1 MNLRTTQIGSSRV
14 VSATSCLA
22 LLALVAAVSS
32 GCSIRRVAVN
42 KLGDALAA
50 GGASFATDDDPD
62 LVKDAAPFSLKLME
76 SLIAESPRHKGL
88 RYATASGFTQY
99 AYAFVQLE
107 SEEIESKDLQA
118 ATALRQ
124 RARRL
129 YLRARNHGLRG
140 LEVTYPGLE
149 QRLRSNAR
157 MAAKELGVKDVP
169 LIYWTAVAWAA
180 SISVSKDN
188 PEAVADLPVAEAL
201 MDRALELDENYAD
214 GSIHGFLITYEMSRK
229 GVPGDPA
236 QRARKHFDRAVEIT
250 HGQRAGPFLSLA
262 EAVSVP
268 EQNRAE
274 FDALLGRA
282 LAINPDAKPE
292 WRLENLV
299 MQKRARWLLG
309 RVDDLILPPLPAEE
323 KP

>member
-1 MNLRTTQIGSSRV
+1 MAHTASW
-14 VSATSCLA
+14 LA
-22 LLALVAAVSS
+22 LGALVALTSS
-32 GCSIRRVAVN
+32 GCSIRRIAVN
-42 KLGDALAA
+42 KVGDALAA
-50 GGASFATDDDPD
+50 GGASFASDDDPD

-107 SEEIESKDLQA
+107 SEAIENKDLAA
-118 ATALRQ
+118 ATALRE

-140 LEVTYPGLE
+140 LEVTRPGLE
-149 QRLRSNAR
+149 QRLRNDAR
-157 MAAKELGVKDVP
+157 TAVKELSARDVP
-169 LIYWTAVAWAA
+169 LAYWTAAAWAA

-188 PEAVADLPVAEAL
+188 PEAVADLPIAEAL
-201 MDRALELDENYAD
+201 MDRALDLDEKYGEGA
-214 GSIHGFLITYEMSRK
+214 IHSFMITYEMSRQ
-229 GVPGDPA
+229 GAPGDPA
-236 QRARKHFDRAVEIT
+236 VRSRRHFDRAVELSG
-250 HGQRAGPFLSLA
+250 GQRAGPFVALA

-268 EQNRAE
+268 KQNRTE
-274 FDALLGRA
+274 FESLLKRA
-282 LAINPDAKPE
+282 LAINPDTKPE

-309 RVDDLILPPLPAEE
+309 RVDDLILPPLPPEE